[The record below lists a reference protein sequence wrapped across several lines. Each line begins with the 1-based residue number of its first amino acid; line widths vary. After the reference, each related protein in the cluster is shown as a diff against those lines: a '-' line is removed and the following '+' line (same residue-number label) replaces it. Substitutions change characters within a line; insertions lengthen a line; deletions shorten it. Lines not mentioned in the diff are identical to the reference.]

1 MELKFKLGSGLQP
14 VLYHIFSSSLI
25 IQGAL
30 NNLQTPISG
39 SDPVMEVR
47 TNLAFLKSC
56 KIQSIKRNRKQRNR
70 KVHDSP
76 HMTCKAQSIY
86 CFYKNM
92 GWCFEI

>member
-39 SDPVMEVR
+39 SDPVIEVR

-56 KIQSIKRNRKQRNR
+56 KIQSMKSETKEQ
-70 KVHDSP
+70 KS
-76 HMTCKAQSIY
+76 T
-86 CFYKNM
+86 
-92 GWCFEI
+92 